1 MLPGNSF
8 NFAYTY
14 NTSTG
19 MLETYEYPSGYKLKY
34 LYDSRGNLLG
44 MSNATTDQALWKAY
58 SENQRGQLTEYSQAN
73 GVQTFNMFD
82 QYGYLT
88 QTNSVSF
95 LKDIEHPIQNFG
107 YSFDPATGNLLSRTD
122 IERNLS
128 ESFAYDNTKERLASY
143 THAGVSTQLF
153 YHENGNI
160 SKKGDVTSSS
170 VGYTY
175 GAKPHAVTGIS
186 NPTSAFVQQ
195 AQPQDISFTPFNK
208 VALIRNSQAPKHQL
222 AFTYGPDEQR
232 MMSVLYTTDPS
243 APLMTKYYCEYYEKE
258 VTATSVRELHYLHS
272 PSGLFAIMVKQGTT
286 ETMYYTHNDHLG
298 SLTAISDAAG
308 NLVESLSY
316 DPWGRRRNP
325 DNWNDF
331 NVSSTLFD
339 RGFTGHEHLPQF
351 GLINMNGRVYDP
363 FLARFLSPDPFV
375 QSPGNPQNYNRYS
388 YALNNPLKYTD
399 PSGYTY
405 KPEDWD
411 KGKGGATYINPYI
424 SSGYQGQMGVGSN
437 NHWSDQYRDEYNFF
451 VIGHY
456 SSFVNRYGESNYM
469 AGVDLYNNSVTRSW
483 WQSGSISTSNI
494 SDWSYNP
501 HAGEEVHRTFENRTV
516 FISYEGMWKRI
527 ASNGTVSDISGG
539 GAAQGGGGKLATWS
553 FIAGA
558 ASLGFDSWQNLAY
571 NGYTYLPSKGPNAGK
586 LTSVW
591 KMNKSGNFSLKNG
604 SKIPNSANA
613 ASKLMVTKMVKI
625 GGIAL
630 TTVGLGFTVY
640 DVRQNGLNLSN
651 GTDFV
656 MGGVAYVPGWGWAV
670 SGGYFIGKACYEV
683 YPSIPADYWGRPGT
697 GFGR

>member
-1 MLPGNSF
+1 
-8 NFAYTY
+8 
-14 NTSTG
+14 

-34 LYDSRGNLLG
+34 LYDEWGNQHEVRTSDAANTL
-44 MSNATTDQALWKAY
+44 LWKANA
-58 SENQRGQLTEYSQAN
+58 ENQRGQLTEYSQAN

-95 LKDIEHPIQNFG
+95 FKDIEHPIQNFG

-153 YHENGNI
+153 YYQNGNI

-175 GAKPHAVTGIS
+175 GAKPHAVTGIN

-195 AQPQDISFTPFNK
+195 AQPQDISFTPINK
-208 VALIRNSQAPKHQL
+208 VALIRNSQAPNHQL
-222 AFTYGPDEQR
+222 AFTYGPDDQR
-232 MMSVLYTTDPS
+232 MMSVLYTTNPS
-243 APLMTKYYCEYYEKE
+243 APLMTKYYSENYEKE
-258 VTATSVRELHYLHS
+258 VAATSVRELHYLQS
-272 PSGLFAIMVKQGTT
+272 PSGLFAIMVKQGTN

-298 SLTAISDAAG
+298 SLTAISDATG

-316 DPWGRRRNP
+316 DPWGRRRKP
-325 DNWNDF
+325 DNWNDY
-331 NVSSTLFD
+331 NVSSTMFD

-375 QSPGNPQNYNRYS
+375 QSPGNLQNYNRYS

-405 KPEDWD
+405 KPDDWD
-411 KGKGGATYINPYI
+411 AGMGGATYINPTFH
-424 SSGYQGQMGVGSN
+424 SGYQGGIGPGSN

-469 AGVDLYNNSVTRSW
+469 AGVDLYNNAVTRSW

-527 ASNGTVSDISGG
+527 TSNGTVSDISGG
-539 GAAQGGGGKLATWS
+539 GAALGQEGDNN
-553 FIAGA
+553 IMAGI
-558 ASLGFDSWQNLAY
+558 N
-571 NGYTYLPSKGPNAGK
+571 PNYAIET
-586 LTSVW
+586 L
-591 KMNKSGNFSLKNG
+591 SG
-604 SKIPNSANA
+604 
-613 ASKLMVTKMVKI
+613 
-625 GGIAL
+625 
-630 TTVGLGFTVY
+630 
-640 DVRQNGLNLSN
+640 GLNR
-651 GTDFV
+651 
-656 MGGVAYVPGWGWAV
+656 
-670 SGGYFIGKACYEV
+670 
-683 YPSIPADYWGRPGT
+683 SI
-697 GFGR
+697 F